1 MQKKIIKMNQTLALV
16 CVLIVLYLLSE
27 VDISNTYNQIN
38 NPFHLND
45 TMSIES
51 KSIESHQSASKSIKK
66 KPNCLNEIYD
76 AIFLIS
82 IPIRYETLS
91 ITLAQLIAE
100 NIDFILWQGH
110 SPNNPSSIDLWNMY
124 RNSWQNVPTKGR
136 DQNSAYNESKIFFLR
151 QTDMDI
157 FHYSLK
163 NNFSKILIL
172 EDDILFADTNWFKL
186 FCKIEPHLPEWYVLN
201 LGINNVL
208 YDKYQFNQSDFFLHN
223 TNFFQLHKNVTNFE
237 NSKMKYYQTPYNAF
251 GAFAI
256 SFSYKMYQIML
267 DIYDMD
273 SKSEMRSD
281 FPMDSYQEILPV
293 SPYNMHIND
302 KFLSIDPTLFL
313 PDVTKS
319 MLRNGRVSMEE
330 YIKTRTSDNDNS
342 RFQKYWKLRFS
353 DKPLVFESSP
363 SQAYLRNNRLLHS
376 R

>member
-201 LGINNVL
+201 LGINNFE
-208 YDKYQFNQSDFFLHN
+208 YNPKRYINPPIIHY
-223 TNFFQLHKNVTNFE
+223 KNVSGFE
-237 NSKMKYYQTPYNAF
+237 NSNMSYYQIPHDSYGT
-251 GAFAI
+251 FAI
-256 SFSYKMYQIML
+256 SFSYKVYQLML

-273 SKSEMRSD
+273 SKPGMRSD
-281 FPMDSYQEILPV
+281 LPMDSFQDILPV
-293 SPYNMHIND
+293 VSHNMNISDKLLNIN
-302 KFLSIDPTLFL
+302 PTLFL

-319 MLRNGRVSMEE
+319 MIRSEPMSMDN
-330 YIKTRTSDNDNS
+330 YIKTHTSDNDNS
-342 RFQKYWKLRFS
+342 RFSKYWKLRFG
-353 DKPLVFESSP
+353 DKPLKFDYSP
-363 SQAYLRNNRLLHS
+363 SQPYLRNNRLLHS